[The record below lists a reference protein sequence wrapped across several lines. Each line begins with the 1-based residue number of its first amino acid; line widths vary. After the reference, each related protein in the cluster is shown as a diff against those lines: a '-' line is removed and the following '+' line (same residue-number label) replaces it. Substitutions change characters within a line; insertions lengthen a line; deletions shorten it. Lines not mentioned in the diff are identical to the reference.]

1 VNEAATIQASKNVQW
16 LILLLVFFVAGFFWS
31 EVWAA
36 GQQIE
41 TEIVQYEVVRIA
53 CVLPDGCDITLQ
65 QEGNRRPLN
74 LRCRDGC
81 VLMAQDTVIAQ
92 TTLTPMKFNAEPER

>member
-1 VNEAATIQASKNVQW
+1 MNDPLTLFARLTVVCCLAAAATLGA
-16 LILLLVFFVAGFFWS
+16 LY
-31 EVWAA
+31 AA
-36 GQQIE
+36 MPPQQIE

-53 CVLPDGCDITLQ
+53 CQMPDGCDITLQ

-92 TTLTPMKFNAEPER
+92 TTLEPIQFNAEPER